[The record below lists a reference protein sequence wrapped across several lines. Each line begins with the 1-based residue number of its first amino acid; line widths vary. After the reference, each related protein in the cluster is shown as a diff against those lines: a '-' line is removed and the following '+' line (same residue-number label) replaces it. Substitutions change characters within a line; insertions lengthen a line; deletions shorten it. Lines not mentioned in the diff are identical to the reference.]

1 MDKSVKI
8 KTMGLLYLVIVL
20 FASAVAILICKIFR
34 INILIAEGIILV
46 LAVPVTFVGFKILL
60 SREKNKPYSKV
71 HSEFYKELFTNGY
84 TEKFFELSEKAI
96 NAYKNGEKIDAVYLK
111 DFVLYT
117 VDYYNAMEQYDKA
130 LSLIMLLNENDYNG
144 KSSLFI
150 DHGMSAL
157 TYYGCLMETYR
168 GLNDKGNAINL
179 IERARPVLDM
189 DHKYEV
195 LNMYVDAIYYNYYM
209 LIENYDR
216 AGEFVDKLA
225 LYTSPESARFFTRY
239 FIDAEFKLHQGRRQ
253 EASDAIKQMEA
264 LFEGDQKHLFEFYY
278 SVYLKRLGFN
288 E

>member
-1 MDKSVKI
+1 MDKSVKF

-20 FASAVAILICKIFR
+20 FASAAAILICKIFR

-46 LAVPVTFVGFKILL
+46 LAVPVTFVAFKILL

-71 HSEFYKELFTNGY
+71 YSEFHKELFTNGY

-96 NAYKNGEKIDAVYLK
+96 NAYKSGEKIDKVYLK

-117 VDYYNAMEQYDKA
+117 VDYYNSMEQYDKA

-157 TYYGCLMETYR
+157 MYYGCLMETYR

-225 LYTSPESARFFTRY
+225 SYTSPESARFFTRY
-239 FIDAEFKLHQGRRQ
+239 FIDAEYKLHQGRTQ
-253 EASDAIKQMEA
+253 EASDAIKKMEA

-288 E
+288 Q